1 MIEVQELNTYFFLP
15 IGWRDDQ
22 YATIKKF
29 YDNLSKLSSDITDLL
44 LSDASGDIDLLT
56 IEVDVE
62 VLLKPKPKEEDLS
75 INFWLD
81 YATGNIDV
89 NQL

>member
-1 MIEVQELNTYFFLP
+1 MTEVQELNTYFFLP
-15 IGWRDDQ
+15 IAWKDDQ
-22 YATIKKF
+22 YVTIKEF
-29 YDNLSKLSSDITDLL
+29 YNKLSRLSIDITDLL

-56 IEVDVE
+56 IEIDVD
-62 VLLKPKPKEEDLS
+62 VLLKSKPKEEDLS
-75 INFWLD
+75 INFWVD